1 LFYLVL
7 SLGFEG
13 KYRLM
18 PRGSE
23 ALEALRDDLYASIR
37 AQRGDYERS
46 LASAWQ
52 GLGRTR
58 RTLSHYLPTWVA
70 ASVVAALVFF
80 GYVGFKLWLNASS
93 EPTLESLSRVAPI
106 SAPAAGSSATIPE
119 QKP

>member
-1 LFYLVL
+1 MLDQLRQNPGDNRAVLELFYLVL

-23 ALEALRDDLYASIR
+23 SLESLRDDLYASIR
-37 AQRGDYERS
+37 AQRGEYERS

-70 ASVVAALVFF
+70 ASVVAALVFSAMWVLSF
-80 GYVGFKLWLNASS
+80 G
-93 EPTLESLSRVAPI
+93 
-106 SAPAAGSSATIPE
+106 
-119 QKP
+119 